1 MSEETAEKTEKKTPP
16 APKPLTG
23 KQRRYLRSLGHGLE
37 PVVQVGKQGLTE
49 AVLAAIDEAITT
61 HELIKVR
68 VGTECP
74 DDRHDLAERLG
85 PALKGEVAQVLGR
98 TILIYRRH
106 PKEPKI
112 KFPKA

>member
-1 MSEETAEKTEKKTPP
+1 MSEETAEKAEKKTPP

-37 PVVQVGKQGLTE
+37 PVVQIGKQGLTE
-49 AVLAAIDEAITT
+49 SVIAAVGEALEK

-74 DDRHDLAERLG
+74 DDRHELAEKLG
-85 PALKGEVAQVLGR
+85 PALQGEVAQLLGR
-98 TILIYRRH
+98 TILIYKRH

-112 KFPKA
+112 KLPKV